1 MCRITVRLWIFQ
13 STFPRGERRLFQR
26 IRAIILN
33 FNPRSRVGN
42 DPTKYSWTKIKGIS
56 IHVPAWGT
64 TINNVSGVFLSHIS
78 IHVPA
83 WGTTILSCQL
93 CHILEISI
101 HVPAWGTTRQAVLH
115 YTVRII
121 SIHVPAWGT
130 TACNVASLSFVKFQS
145 TFPRGERPQSMTFAE
160 LEAEFQS
167 TFPRGERHCTY
178 ISFFYKHLFQ
188 STFPRGERPQIFTN
202 ILCFFMQ

>member
-1 MCRITVRLWIFQ
+1 MKFQSTFPRGERRITVRIRLRHPNFNPRSRVGNDRSDHVYGLRPYDISIHVPAWGTTVTQATYIGIATFQ

-83 WGTTILSCQL
+83 WGTT
-93 CHILEISI
+93 
-101 HVPAWGTTRQAVLH
+101 V
-115 YTVRII
+115 
-121 SIHVPAWGT
+121 
-130 TACNVASLSFVKFQS
+130 
-145 TFPRGERPQSMTFAE
+145 
-160 LEAEFQS
+160 
-167 TFPRGERHCTY
+167 
-178 ISFFYKHLFQ
+178 
-188 STFPRGERPQIFTN
+188 
-202 ILCFFMQ
+202 